1 MFKKLLLGFIALLAV
16 FLLYVAL
23 QPSTFRVERSVAVN
37 ASASQVFPQ
46 VNNLR
51 NTQAWNPWL
60 KLDPA
65 AKVTYEGPA
74 AGVGAAS
81 AWAGNSNV
89 GEGRQTITES
99 RPNELVRSRLDFI
112 KPFAG
117 TSTAEFT
124 LKPQGGQT
132 VVTWALFGESNFL
145 SKIFCVFMNQE
156 KMIGGPFEQGL
167 ASLKAIVEGT
177 ATK

>member
-1 MFKKLLLGFIALLAV
+1 MLKKALLSLVVLLGV

-23 QPSTFRVERSVAVN
+23 QPSTFRVERSIAVA
-37 ASASQVFPQ
+37 APAPQIFPH
-46 VNNLR
+46 VNNLK

-65 AKVTYEGPA
+65 AKVAYAGPA
-74 AGVGAAS
+74 AGVGAS
-81 AWAGNSNV
+81 STWAGDRNV

-99 RPNELVRSRLDFI
+99 RANELVRSRLDFI

-132 VVTWALFGESNFL
+132 VVTWALFGENNFF
-145 SKIFCVFMNQE
+145 SRIFCVFMNQD
-156 KMIGGPFEQGL
+156 KMIGEPFERGL
-167 ASLKAIVEGT
+167 ASLKAIVEGG
-177 ATK
+177 AKQ